1 MQQASSAQLQ
11 TAANT
16 VYLYLRHYQTTA
28 TSPARNWSFG
38 SWLAGT
44 SIDNQNI
51 SPSYWANMLLLLPLP
66 FEKPVGL
73 RGTFP
78 RSSHSLRKVT
88 FEVFSC
94 FLTSF
99 QYVTLAQTW
108 NKLNSPIWRK
118 LCSFNQKA
126 HLRDC
131 LIRDIFCFN
140 MTLKDLMSK
149 KYTKWQKLSTLP
161 NDPVTS
167 LVWTK
172 NGKRYWR
179 DCISWFQ
186 IW

>member
-51 SPSYWANMLLLLPLP
+51 SPSNWANMLLLLPLP

-88 FEVFSC
+88 FEVFSY

-99 QYVTLAQTW
+99 QY
-108 NKLNSPIWRK
+108 
-118 LCSFNQKA
+118 
-126 HLRDC
+126 
-131 LIRDIFCFN
+131 
-140 MTLKDLMSK
+140 
-149 KYTKWQKLSTLP
+149 
-161 NDPVTS
+161 
-167 LVWTK
+167 
-172 NGKRYWR
+172 
-179 DCISWFQ
+179 
-186 IW
+186 